1 MFLLILVDNPK
12 LCLVLIPQ
20 RSRWSMAQQGLRQL
34 ALPLSQ
40 CSCSLSA
47 FHQIIIQG
55 SLSCAA
61 KAVKFVQNGLG
72 CEWLPSLP
80 KSTASTRRC
89 LALLLDPNSGLL
101 LPAPLA
107 HQLGQL
113 DHQVA
118 HQVAHLSPFGWLR
131 RACKPMRPCL
141 WWEARVW
148 LKSAKN
154 ETFHTAQSIGNSCF
168 RGISWS
174 VDAFLGTFWL
184 LKPKT
189 AVRWRWIGSLESSAG
204 QEALQGW
211 WDMDNPAAIETRHW
225 PDPKRV
231 ALQIC
236 VCLQRHWRQ
245 EGLFCA
251 MGEWWW
257 SCVQEAI
264 RWPWPADIL
273 IRPSDHRLRWKAACD
288 PTSDPGV
295 SERDGR
301 FCFGSRTRAVSWNFP
316 GAKEPHKIC
325 LMGTHIHTQT
335 HIHKRA

>member
-1 MFLLILVDNPK
+1 
-12 LCLVLIPQ
+12 
-20 RSRWSMAQQGLRQL
+20 MAQQGLRQL

-113 DHQVA
+113 DHPGGA
-118 HQVAHLSPFGWLR
+118 SGWPICHLSGDCG

-168 RGISWS
+168 RGIS
-174 VDAFLGTFWL
+174 
-184 LKPKT
+184 
-189 AVRWRWIGSLESSAG
+189 
-204 QEALQGW
+204 
-211 WDMDNPAAIETRHW
+211 
-225 PDPKRV
+225 
-231 ALQIC
+231 
-236 VCLQRHWRQ
+236 
-245 EGLFCA
+245 
-251 MGEWWW
+251 
-257 SCVQEAI
+257 
-264 RWPWPADIL
+264 
-273 IRPSDHRLRWKAACD
+273 
-288 PTSDPGV
+288 
-295 SERDGR
+295 
-301 FCFGSRTRAVSWNFP
+301 
-316 GAKEPHKIC
+316 
-325 LMGTHIHTQT
+325 
-335 HIHKRA
+335 